1 MLTRPMKHES
11 TRSASIC
18 LNVKRHRSPLLVEIP
33 LVGCFGTRSVGNAAM
48 KSVLSKV
55 GEAHVTDLRVVGSSH
70 NLEEVVVFGDALERC
85 SWGIGGPRAAIGLP

>member
-48 KSVLSKV
+48 KSVLSKL
-55 GEAHVTDLRVVGSSH
+55 GRRMLRIFES
-70 NLEEVVVFGDALERC
+70 
-85 SWGIGGPRAAIGLP
+85 